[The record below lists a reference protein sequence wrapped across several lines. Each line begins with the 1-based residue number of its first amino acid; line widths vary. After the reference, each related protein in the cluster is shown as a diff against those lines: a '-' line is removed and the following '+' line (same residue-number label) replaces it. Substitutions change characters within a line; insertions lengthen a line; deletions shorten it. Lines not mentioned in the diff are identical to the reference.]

1 MEFVSEVT
9 AMAPSEEGGKQ
20 STFCADVFQPRP
32 PFEEIQNFAPWSVP
46 AQAQMEEALKRK
58 TCPVS
63 WAALFVDQTGMLA
76 VFHFK
81 HRLMVSH
88 AKTGAEAVLKA
99 LPEAQR
105 RAVELSL
112 RPLDELDS
120 KRIRA
125 WKTVAAVRP
134 EGDEDSPSSEGEEDN
149 QVFFVSSETPRA
161 PSPPAAPT
169 AAELLATYEE
179 VQVAKRRR
187 LDQPSVESTLSCNMA
202 SAALGHAAIMTLNHT
217 TNFAR
222 GWIYLAQQSA
232 TVHVASAGE
241 RPATLSYI
249 RCHREARR
257 VQLLV
262 EHLRKD
268 YEKVS
273 LLTVVRVATQ
283 LAKDGSLPGHD
294 GPRARKTEFI
304 RRCEEALALCAPE
317 AERTTPS
324 CEIRRRITHIIDGT
338 DAPRWDEKMC
348 MACGDKNPGW
358 TTSPTIGLRGESPG
372 EISRCKKCQAF
383 YSYGRTWSTSPAIPR
398 DKTPASKGWLM
409 QLLK

>member
-1 MEFVSEVT
+1 
-9 AMAPSEEGGKQ
+9 MALSDEGGKQ
-20 STFCADVFQPRP
+20 STFCADLFQPRP
-32 PFEEIQNFAPWSVP
+32 PFEDIQKFAPWSVA

-63 WAALFVDQTGMLA
+63 WAALFVDQSGMLA

-81 HRLMVSH
+81 RRLMVSH

-105 RAVELSL
+105 RVVELSL

-125 WKTVAAVRP
+125 WKTMAAVRP
-134 EGDEDSPSSEGEEDN
+134 EGDEDSSSSEGEGDN
-149 QVFFVSSETPRA
+149 QMFFVSSGTPRA

-169 AAELLATYEE
+169 AAELLATHEE
-179 VQVAKRRR
+179 KQVAKRRR
-187 LDQPSVESTLSCNMA
+187 LDQPGIEQLCRNMA
-202 SAALGHAAIMTLNHT
+202 SAAPGHAPIMTWNHT
-217 TNFAR
+217 TNLTK

-232 TVHVASAGE
+232 TVHVASTGE

-262 EHLRKD
+262 EHLRKE
-268 YEKVS
+268 YEKVG
-273 LLTVVRVATQ
+273 LLTVVRVAAQ
-283 LAKDGSLPGHD
+283 LAEDGSLPGHD

-304 RRCEEALALCAPE
+304 RRCEEALVLCAPE

-324 CEIRRRITHIIDGT
+324 CEIRQRITHIIDGT

-383 YSYGRTWSTSPAIPR
+383 YSYGRTWSTLLPITR
-398 DKTPASKGWLM
+398 DKTSAPKGWLM
-409 QLLK
+409 QLIK